1 MFNRLIAAL
10 LLALVLAGCSS
21 KPAEVRPALW
31 QVEGP
36 KGEKAWLFGTIH
48 ALPEPVVWKSA
59 KVDAAMKGANLLVL
73 EVASILSTSKTEAA
87 FASLA
92 QSPNLPP
99 LASRVPA
106 DLRDEL
112 TTELRSSGYRNG
124 DIDYYETWAAML
136 MLQQAGNSRTKA
148 DPANGIDRAIAKDW
162 NGQVDEFEGAGA
174 QFRIFD
180 ELPEPLQRALL
191 AATLRDADK
200 LDERTR
206 QLQQAWMKGDLDT
219 IARAIDQ
226 DFAGQPELRAAL
238 LTKRNDAWLSHL
250 EALLVAGVKPFI
262 AVGAAHLV
270 GSDGLPAKLAAK
282 GYKVTRLQ

>member
-1 MFNRLIAAL
+1 VFSRLIAAL
-10 LLALVLAGCSS
+10 LLSLLLAGCS

-59 KVDAAMKGANLLVL
+59 KVEAAMKGANLLVL

-87 FASLA
+87 FASMA
-92 QSPNLPP
+92 QSPGLPP
-99 LASRVPA
+99 LVQRVPA

-112 TTELRSSGYRNG
+112 TRELRSSGYRSG

-136 MLQQAGNSRTKA
+136 MLQQAGSSRTKA
-148 DPANGIDRAIAKDW
+148 DSANGIDRALAKDW
-162 NGQVDEFEGAGA
+162 NGQVDEFEGAAA

-180 ELPEPLQRALL
+180 TLPEPLQRALL
-191 AATLRDADK
+191 AATLRDAPK
-200 LDERTR
+200 LDARTKE
-206 QLQQAWMKGDLDT
+206 LQQAWLKGDLDF
-219 IARAIDQ
+219 IARSVDQ

-238 LTKRNDAWLSHL
+238 LTKRNEDWLKHL
-250 EALLVAGVKPFI
+250 EALLDAGGRPFI
-262 AVGAAHLV
+262 AVGAAHLA
-270 GSDGLPAKLAAK
+270 GKDGLPAMLEAK

>member
-10 LLALVLAGCSS
+10 LLAFLLAGCS

-59 KVDAAMKGANLLVL
+59 KVEAAMMGANLLVL
-73 EVASILSTSKTEAA
+73 EVASILSSSKTEEA
-87 FASLA
+87 FASMA

-112 TTELRSSGYRNG
+112 TTELRTSGYRSG

-136 MLQQAGNSRTKA
+136 MLQQAGSSRTKA
-148 DPANGIDRAIAKDW
+148 DSANGIDRALAKDW
-162 NGQVDEFEGAGA
+162 NGQTDEFEGAAA

-180 ELPEPLQRALL
+180 GLPEPLQRAML
-191 AATLRDADK
+191 AATLRDAPMVPA
-200 LDERTR
+200 RTK
-206 QLQQAWMKGDLDT
+206 QLQQAWMKGDLDA
-219 IARAIDQ
+219 IARAVDQ

-238 LTKRNDAWLSHL
+238 LTNRNDAWLKHL
-250 EALLVAGVKPFI
+250 EALLAAGVRPFV
-262 AVGAAHLV
+262 AVGAAHLA
-270 GSDGLPAKLAAK
+270 GKDGLPAMLTAK
-282 GYKVTRLQ
+282 GYKLTRLQ

>member
-10 LLALVLAGCSS
+10 LLAFLLAGCS

-59 KVDAAMKGANLLVL
+59 KVEAAMMGANLLVL
-73 EVASILSTSKTEAA
+73 EVASILSSSKTEEA
-87 FASLA
+87 FASMA

-112 TTELRSSGYRNG
+112 TTELRTSGYRSG

-136 MLQQAGNSRTKA
+136 MLQQAGSSRTKA
-148 DPANGIDRAIAKDW
+148 DSANGIDRALAKDW
-162 NGQVDEFEGAGA
+162 NGQTDEFEGAAA

-180 ELPEPLQRALL
+180 GLPEPLQRAML
-191 AATLRDADK
+191 AATLRDAPMVPA
-200 LDERTR
+200 RTK

-219 IARAIDQ
+219 IARAVDQ

-238 LTKRNDAWLSHL
+238 LTNRNDAWLKHL
-250 EALLVAGVKPFI
+250 EALLAAGVRPFV
-262 AVGAAHLV
+262 AVGAAHLA
-270 GSDGLPAKLAAK
+270 GKDGLPAMLTAK
-282 GYKVTRLQ
+282 GYKLTRLQ